1 MSRYRIVFYSMALL
15 FIALSACGPALTPA
29 ITPEP
34 STTPASQGEGFE
46 SYEQLVGALRDAGA
60 TVEPVGEVVQPFFAV
75 PAQMIEVN
83 GAEVQVFEY
92 PDTAA
97 RQEDSYLI
105 SPDGYTIGTS
115 QITWVDRP
123 HFWAPGRLIV
133 LYVGS
138 DRSILG
144 LLSSIL
150 GEPVTSGD

>member
-1 MSRYRIVFYSMALL
+1 MSRYRLVSLSMTLL
-15 FIALSACGPALTPA
+15 VTTLCACGPQLAPQ

-34 STTPASQGEGFE
+34 SATPASQSGDFE

-60 TVEPVGEVVQPFFAV
+60 TVKPIREAVQPFFAV
-75 PAQMIEVN
+75 PTQIIEVN
-83 GAEVQVFEY
+83 GLEVQVFEY

-97 RQEDSYLI
+97 RQEDSHLI

-115 QITWVDRP
+115 KVTWVDRP
-123 HFWAPGRLIV
+123 HFWAHGRLIV

-144 LLSSIL
+144 LLTSIL